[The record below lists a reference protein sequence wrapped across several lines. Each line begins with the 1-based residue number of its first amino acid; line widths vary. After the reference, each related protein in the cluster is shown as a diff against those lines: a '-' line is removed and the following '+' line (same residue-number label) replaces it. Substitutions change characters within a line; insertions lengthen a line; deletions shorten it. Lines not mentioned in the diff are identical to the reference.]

1 MKHIKLFEEI
11 SSELPKVFTREEIKN
26 MTQEEFFEVMEMYYK
41 EHNSAQAFT
50 LLQIWVDS
58 HPELSVNPP
67 VNSDFYIKLGKYAN
81 FIDTEHTDDGPLS
94 RGRQISGF
102 SKENS
107 KASAKYDLTKK
118 ISDLEQHIKQREELI
133 IRNKEKLAKEVKADE
148 ELIRM
153 FKEKLENLNFE
164 LTRTM

>member
-1 MKHIKLFEEI
+1 MKYIKLFEEI
-11 SSELPKVFTREEIKN
+11 TSELPKVFTKEEIEN

-58 HPELSVNPP
+58 DQFERENY
-67 VNSDFYIKLGKYAN
+67 DFFIKLNKYAN
-81 FIDTEHTDDGPLS
+81 FIDTEHTDGGPLS
-94 RGRQISGF
+94 RGQQLSGF
-102 SKENS
+102 SKKNS
-107 KASAKYDLTKK
+107 KASADYDLTKK

-133 IRNKEKLAKEVKADE
+133 IRNKEKLAKEEKASE

-153 FKEKLENLNFE
+153 FKEKLENLNSE

>member
-1 MKHIKLFEEI
+1 MKYIKLFEEI
-11 SSELPKVFTREEIKN
+11 SSELPKVFTKEEIKN

-41 EHNSAQAFT
+41 EHNSTQAFT
-50 LLQIWVDS
+50 LLQIWVNS
-58 HPELSVNPP
+58 SPKFRTENP
-67 VNSDFYIKLGKYAN
+67 DFYIKLSKYTN
-81 FIDTEHTDDGPLS
+81 FIDTEHIDAGPLS
-94 RGRQISGF
+94 RGRQMAGF

-118 ISDLEQHIKQREELI
+118 ISDLEQHIKQSEEMI
-133 IRNKEKLAKEVKADE
+133 RRNKEKLAKQVEVDE
-148 ELIRM
+148 EMIRM

>member
-1 MKHIKLFEEI
+1 MKHIKLFEQI
-11 SSELPKVFTREEIKN
+11 SSEIPKVFTKEEIKN

-41 EHNSAQAFT
+41 EHNSTQAFT

-58 HPELSVNPP
+58 HLEEIRE
-67 VNSDFYIKLGKYAN
+67 DFYTKLNKYAN

-94 RGRQISGF
+94 RGQQLDGF
-102 SKENS
+102 RNKNS
-107 KASAKYDLTKK
+107 KASAEYDLTKK